1 MQLVSKK
8 YRNDCKFKSFDN
20 DQTATCRFPKA
31 IRICRTC
38 SCYFKTDSQA
48 LYKDDVQFISFVL
61 AKKTANRALLLSSIS
76 LIISMLMLLL
86 QLCKIILDV

>member
-1 MQLVSKK
+1 MQVVSKK

-61 AKKTANRALLLSSIS
+61 AKNTANRALLLSSIS